1 MQPPRRSIDRIA
13 LGAIVAAILAL
24 IWAKIEILG
33 TGDLERL
40 LADDGTPLPA
50 QCDVRNLEAV
60 TLNRWAAGF
69 SQ

>member
-1 MQPPRRSIDRIA
+1 MQPRRSIDRIA

-24 IWAKIEILG
+24 IWARFEVLG

-40 LADDGTPLPA
+40 LANDGAPLPEH
-50 QCDVRNLEAV
+50 CDVRKLEAI
-60 TLNRWAAGF
+60 TMNRWAAGF